1 MDDYC
6 FIILRHVNNN
16 KANIYWSHCYDQIRI
31 YYSNVKIIIID
42 DNSKYKPIKLG
53 DNLDNNT
60 QIINSE
66 FPPQRGEFLP
76 YYYFYKKRFAKRA
89 VIIHDTVFLHKK
101 IKKYQLFTEKYYFL
115 WDFEHKWDN
124 EKEILNIID
133 QFDDSEIIKEFYYS
147 KEKWKG
153 CFGAMSI
160 INLNYLT
167 SIFNKFNYIDVFI
180 KNVNSRERRM
190 AFERLVALL
199 LTYYDNSKMSINGNI
214 QKNLKWGIDY
224 KSYILKLDKN
234 KMEKIWLGRGAPF
247 DISFIY
253 FLVNK
258 YSYFTFIIILLLIL
272 FYMYY
277 YKFLSLTF

>member
-101 IKKYQLFTEKYYFL
+101 IKKYQIYTEKFYFL
-115 WDFEHKWDN
+115 WDFQHNWDN
-124 EKEILNIID
+124 DPEIINIID
-133 QFDDSEIIKEFYYS
+133 QFNDS
-147 KEKWKG
+147 KELKQFYLSKDKWRG

-160 INLNYLT
+160 INLNYLS
-167 SIFNKFNYIDVFI
+167 SIFNKSNYLDVLI
-180 KNVNSRERRM
+180 KNINSRERRM

-199 LTYYDNSKMSINGNI
+199 LTYYDNDKSSVNGNI
-214 QKNLKWGIDY
+214 QQNLKWGINYNNYINKKY
-224 KSYILKLDKN
+224 KE
-234 KMEKIWLGRGAPF
+234 KMEKVWLGRGEPF
-247 DISFIY
+247 DINYIY
-253 FLVNK
+253 FLLNRIK
-258 YSYFTFIIILLLIL
+258 YYFFVMIILLLL
-272 FYMYY
+272 FYLSYTKY
-277 YKFLSLTF
+277 LYKFK

>member
-6 FIILRHVNNN
+6 FIILRHVNNE

-53 DNLDNNT
+53 DKLDNNT

-101 IKKYQLFTEKYYFL
+101 IKRYQIYTEKYYFL
-115 WDFEHKWDN
+115 WDFKHNWDN
-124 EKEILNIID
+124 DPEILGIID
-133 QFDDSEIIKEFYYS
+133 QFNDSKELKEFYLS

-160 INLNYLT
+160 INLNYLS
-167 SIFNKFNYIDVFI
+167 SIFNKSNYLDVLV
-180 KNVNSRERRM
+180 KNINSRERRM

-199 LTYYDNSKMSINGNI
+199 LTYYDNDKSSVNGNI
-214 QKNLKWGIDY
+214 QQNLKWGINY
-224 KSYILKLDKN
+224 NSYINKKYKE
-234 KMEKIWLGRGAPF
+234 KMEKVWLGRGEPF
-247 DISFIY
+247 DISYIY
-253 FLVNK
+253 FFLNRIK
-258 YSYFTFIIILLLIL
+258 YYFFVVIILLLL
-272 FYMYY
+272 FHIFYTKY
-277 YKFLSLTF
+277 L